1 MSQAFLRVANAH
13 KSFGA
18 VTALTGL
25 ELSLHEGEFFVLL
38 GPSASGKTT
47 TLRSIAGIERLDS
60 GRIEFLGEDI
70 SEAPVQGRSMAMV
83 FQAFALYP
91 HLSVYANLAYPL
103 REQGL
108 ARKEVQQRVGEI
120 ADMLGLNHVLRRK
133 PSTASGG
140 EQQRI
145 AIGRALIR
153 RPKLL
158 LLDEPTTNLDA
169 KLRHDTR
176 AEFKRLHRDLGMT
189 MVYATPDELEALSM
203 GQRIG
208 VLDDGAIV
216 QSGSPDELYETPD
229 SVYVASMVG
238 SPKINLVAGR
248 ITRDSGVDVG
258 FVEIVDGPWQQAAR
272 QFDAGTEI
280 TFGFRPFDVD
290 VASSKTS
297 SSFNASVELIE
308 PLGDIT
314 IVDMRVGDTPFRM
327 VLPEAQAIHYRTGQN
342 VEVAIDPDQTQL
354 FARETGVAIR

>member
-1 MSQAFLRVANAH
+1 MSGAT

-25 ELSLHEGEFFVLL
+25 DLTLSEGEFFALL

-47 TLRSIAGIERLDS
+47 TLRSIAGVEKLDS
-60 GRIEFLGEDI
+60 GRIEFLGDDVTD
-70 SEAPVQGRSMAMV
+70 APVQGRSMAMV
-83 FQAFALYP
+83 FQTFALYP
-91 HLSVYANLAYPL
+91 HLSVAANLAYPL
-103 REQGL
+103 REQRL
-108 ARKEVQQRVGEI
+108 SRKEINQRVGEI
-120 ADMLGLNHVLRRK
+120 SDMLGLNHVLKRK

-208 VLDDGAIV
+208 VLNNGTIV
-216 QSGSPDELYETPD
+216 QSGSPDDLYDRPD
-229 SVYVASMVG
+229 SVFVASMVG
-238 SPKINLVAGR
+238 SPRINLVKGR
-248 ITRDSGVDVG
+248 LTQDHGVDLG
-258 FVEIVDGPWQQAAR
+258 FVEVSDGPWCAASR
-272 QFDAGTEI
+272 QFAAGTEV

-290 VASSKTS
+290 IAGPQAMPR
-297 SSFNASVELIE
+297 FNARVELIE

-314 IVDMRVGDTPFRM
+314 IIDMRVNDTPFRM
-327 VLPEAQAIHYRTGQN
+327 VLPEAQAIRYRVDQALD
-342 VEVAIDPDQTQL
+342 VSIDPAQTQL
-354 FARETGVAIR
+354 FARDTGVAIR